1 MCFLSFECVLC
12 KALLFHSPVI
22 RPLPPPAAS
31 PLRAQITATAAAM
44 SSAATATARLRC
56 VGCLVKLR
64 YEPDA
69 VFITCPRCETRF
81 NPKLLASV
89 RLHARTCFYVDF

>member
-1 MCFLSFECVLC
+1 
-12 KALLFHSPVI
+12 
-22 RPLPPPAAS
+22 
-31 PLRAQITATAAAM
+31 M

-89 RLHARTCFYVDF
+89 RLRAHAVICLPSNPLDDPASCVFVFRLSCV

>member
-1 MCFLSFECVLC
+1 
-12 KALLFHSPVI
+12 
-22 RPLPPPAAS
+22 
-31 PLRAQITATAAAM
+31 M

-89 RLHARTCFYVDF
+89 RLHVCLLLTSSLRLISVLCCLSSFL